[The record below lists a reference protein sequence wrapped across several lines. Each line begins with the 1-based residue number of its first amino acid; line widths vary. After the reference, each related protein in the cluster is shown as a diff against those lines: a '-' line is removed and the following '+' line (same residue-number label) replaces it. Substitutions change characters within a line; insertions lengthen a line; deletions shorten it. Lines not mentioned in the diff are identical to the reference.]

1 MRTINIDGYEPQ
13 AVILCSGDY
22 PTHPMP
28 LSLLQNCPRVVCC
41 DSAAFGFVRQGGAP
55 WRIVGDCD
63 SILAPRDE
71 EERAILE
78 RVRPLIVHE
87 TEQDSNDLTK
97 AVRYCWTQ
105 GISRVA
111 IVGATG
117 KREDHTLGNI
127 SLTME
132 YMRMGMEVRLLT
144 DYGIFL
150 PCRGDVMCHVAIPK
164 DFCPASDKDA
174 LRTKSTQVSIF
185 NFSSR
190 EFHTEGLRYPV
201 AHLGNWWKGTLNEA
215 VTSPFSIQADGE
227 YLLFINYLK

>member
-1 MRTINIDGYEPQ
+1 MRTINIDDFKPQ

-28 LSLLQNCPRVVCC
+28 LSLLQDSPRVVCC
-41 DSAAFGFVRQGGAP
+41 DSAAFGFVRRGGVP

-105 GISRVA
+105 GIRRVA

-164 DFCPASDKDA
+164 DFYPASDKDA

-185 NFSSR
+185 NFSCQ

-201 AHLGNWWKGTLNEA
+201 AHLGNWWEGTLNEA

>member
-1 MRTINIDGYEPQ
+1 MRTIHIDDYEPQ

-28 LSLLQNCPRVVCC
+28 LSMLQNSPRVVCC
-41 DSAAFGFVRQGGAP
+41 DSAAFGFVRRGGVP

-105 GISRVA
+105 GIRRVA
-111 IVGATG
+111 IVGGTG

-144 DYGIFL
+144 DFGIFL
-150 PCRGDVMCHVAIPK
+150 PCRGDVTCYVAIPEA
-164 DFCPASDKDA
+164 FSPASDKDA

-185 NFSSR
+185 NFSCR

-201 AHLGNWWKGTLNEA
+201 THLGNWWKGTLNEA
-215 VTSPFSIQADGE
+215 ITSPFCIQADGE

>member
-1 MRTINIDGYEPQ
+1 MRTIHIDDYEPQ

-22 PTHPMP
+22 PTHPLP
-28 LSLLQNCPRVVCC
+28 LSLLQNSPRVVCC
-41 DSAAFGFVRQGGAP
+41 DSAAFGFVRRGGVP

-105 GISRVA
+105 GIRRVA
-111 IVGATG
+111 IVGGTG

-144 DYGIFL
+144 DCGIFL
-150 PCRGDVMCHVAIPK
+150 PCRGDVMCHVPIPEA
-164 DFCPASDKDA
+164 FSPASDKDA

-185 NFSSR
+185 NFSCQ

-201 AHLGNWWKGTLNEA
+201 VHLDNWWEGTLNEA
-215 VTSPFSIQADGE
+215 ITSPFYIQADGE

>member
-1 MRTINIDGYEPQ
+1 MRTINIDDYEPQ
-13 AVILCSGDY
+13 AVILCSGNY

-28 LSLLQNCPRVVCC
+28 LSLLQNSPRVVCC
-41 DSAAFGFVRQGGAP
+41 DSAAFGFVRRGGEP

-63 SILAPRDE
+63 SILAPRNE

-105 GISRVA
+105 GIRRVA

-127 SLTME
+127 SLTIE
-132 YMRMGMEVRLLT
+132 YMRLGAEVRLYT
-144 DYGIFL
+144 DYGVFI
-150 PCRGDVMCHVAIPK
+150 PCRGESSFEVPIPEHFTVAP
-164 DFCPASDKDA
+164 DTDPH
-174 LRTKSTQVSIF
+174 RPKSTQVSIF
-185 NFSSR
+185 NFTARHFSSQ
-190 EFHTEGLRYPV
+190 GLRYPFS
-201 AHLGNWWKGTLNEA
+201 HLDNWWMGTLNEA
-215 VTSPFSIQADGE
+215 VASPFCIQADGE
-227 YLLFINYLK
+227 YIVFINYKE